1 MGSQVRALERGGPTV
16 GISGRGGGCL
26 WTQGVA
32 QQGLGGLS
40 AETGVES
47 VLSGSSKAN

>member
-1 MGSQVRALERGGPTV
+1 MGSQVRALERGGPSV
-16 GISGRGGGCL
+16 GISGRPGGGHGE
-26 WTQGVA
+26 QGVA

-47 VLSGSSKAN
+47 VLSGSIKAN